1 SPLVPCPT
9 LFRSLELLDLGLR
22 RVATEGLRDFRSRQR
37 AALRLLDLLGHAI
50 ERLERRAIVEAGH
63 RLVDALLRLCP
74 LLLRNQQVLL
84 ALRFLD
90 LVIELTQ
97 RVLQALRLLVLPAP
111 GLLECDRALG
121 VLLLPEQRL
130 LRQVV

>member
-1 SPLVPCPT
+1 SFPT
-9 LFRSLELLDLGLR
+9 RRSSDL
-22 RVATEGLRDFRSRQR
+22 
-37 AALRLLDLLGHAI
+37 
-50 ERLERRAIVEAGH
+50 IVEAGH
-63 RLVDALLRLCP
+63 RLVDPLLRLCP

-130 LRQVV
+130 LRQVVTPLADGQHGAVLPVTCELLFLVELCAQLALVRD